1 MKGITITI
9 MAFLFVLFLGVV
21 YGAIS
26 ATGNNSVDMSG
37 KIIGICQ
44 NNLQGNNNV
53 PDSILVQGT
62 TSGSS
67 EDQNI
72 SVEITKNTVVLYKQ
86 GNTLE
91 NASSNDLVPG
101 QVIGIKFSGPLLQT
115 YPPQTNASQ
124 IIILDNQG

>member
-1 MKGITITI
+1 LKRVENEGYNNNYNGIP
-9 MAFLFVLFLGVV
+9 FC
-21 YGAIS
+21 
-26 ATGNNSVDMSG
+26 
-37 KIIGICQ
+37 IIFRCCLWCNLCHQ

-53 PDSILVQGT
+53 LDSILVQGT